1 MRQPVAAGRSDP
13 DFSVRNLD
21 LRDWLA
27 QNGLDEGLC
36 CHGDATMMNRP
47 LFWRSM
53 LALGLALVPYAMSA
67 QEIPAEYQQV
77 LTALGKQG
85 DFKDNVLKVNI
96 PRNDVKVTVAGVAT
110 PTPFGF
116 GGWVAMTKGDGGTQ
130 VLMGDLVLLQ
140 DEVNPV
146 MSALLDN
153 GLDVTALHNH
163 FFWDEPRMFYMH
175 VHGHGTAAE
184 LARKLKPAIDLIGKS
199 SAGSTAAAPAAGA
212 PPNALNTAKLVEIIG
227 APGEQTGAV
236 YKFTLPRPDLKV
248 VEMGAPINARMGLN
262 TWAAFTGSSDKA
274 AIAGDVAMLE
284 SEVTPVLKAL
294 RKNGLDVVAIHH
306 HMTNDRPMIIFLHY
320 WGTGPAEKL
329 ATGFKAAVNELGKH
343 GGTASR

>member
-1 MRQPVAAGRSDP
+1 MLKPSLAMSLVAAAVIAHPIFAR
-13 DFSVRNLD
+13 
-21 LRDWLA
+21 
-27 QNGLDEGLC
+27 
-36 CHGDATMMNRP
+36 
-47 LFWRSM
+47 
-53 LALGLALVPYAMSA
+53 A
-67 QEIPAEYQQV
+67 QEVPAEYQQV
-77 LTALGKQG
+77 LSTLGKQG

-96 PRNDVKVTVAGVAT
+96 PRNDVKVTVAGVST

-116 GGWVAMTKGDGGTQ
+116 GGWVAMTRGDGGHQ

-153 GLDVTALHNH
+153 GFDVTALHNH

-175 VHGHGTAAE
+175 VHGHGTAAD
-184 LARKLKPAIDLIGKS
+184 LAQKLKPALALIGKPT
-199 SAGSTAAAPAAGA
+199 AGTAAPA
-212 PPNALNTAKLVEIIG
+212 PPATPPPSTLNTAKLVEIVG
-227 APGEQTGAV
+227 AQGEQTGAV
-236 YKFTLPRPDLKV
+236 YKFTLPRSDLKV

-262 TWAAFTGSSDKA
+262 TWAALTGTNDKA

-306 HMTNDRPMIIFLHY
+306 HMTADRPMIVFLHY
-320 WGTGPAEKL
+320 WGTGPADKL
-329 ATGFKAAVNELGKH
+329 ASGFKAAVNELGKH
-343 GGTASR
+343 GTATSSR